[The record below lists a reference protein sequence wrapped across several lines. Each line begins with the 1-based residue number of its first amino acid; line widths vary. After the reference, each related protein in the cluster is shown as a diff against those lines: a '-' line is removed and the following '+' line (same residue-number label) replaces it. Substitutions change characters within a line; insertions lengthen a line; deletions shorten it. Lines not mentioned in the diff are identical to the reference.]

1 MPLTLPPLDDILRSS
16 VVVAIPFRV
25 PFRGVT
31 IREVMFL
38 RGSMRVGEWSAFQE
52 YSDEVSARWLAMALE
67 QAHHPGLLEP
77 DVSLAPISVN
87 AIFPALPIQKIPGWW
102 QEFPGARSAKI
113 KVAESSSSLHTDMTR
128 VNVVRETIGEEAA
141 LRLDANGRW
150 SVEEAEDALQRLSVF
165 SLDYVEQPVA
175 TIHEMV
181 ELKRR
186 LEGSGIR
193 LAADELIRESSNLEA
208 VISEAAAD
216 VAVLKVSPL
225 GGIQHTLELA
235 RQANAA
241 GLEVVLS
248 SALETSV
255 GLSWGVQA
263 AALIRHELGSLP
275 DAGLATSALLEQ
287 DVVSNPIHV
296 SEGTVPV
303 SEPEIDEGLLEKLIA
318 PPHRTRWWRERL
330 RRCFPLAL
338 NILESCPG

>member
-1 MPLTLPPLDDILRSS
+1 VPLTLPPLDDILRSS

-38 RGSMRVGEWSAFQE
+38 WGSERVGEWSAFQE

-67 QAHHPGLLEP
+67 QAYHPGLLEP

-102 QEFPGARSAKI
+102 QEFPGATSAKI
-113 KVAESSSSLHTDMTR
+113 KVAESSSSFRTDMTR

-186 LEGSGIR
+186 LKGSEIR
-193 LAADELIRESSNLEA
+193 LAADELIRESSSLDD
-208 VISEAAAD
+208 VISAGAAD

-255 GLSWGVQA
+255 GLSWGIQA

-275 DAGLATSALLEQ
+275 DAGLATSVLLER
-287 DVVSNPIHV
+287 DIVSNPMRV
-296 SEGTVPV
+296 ADGTVPV
-303 SEPEIDEGLLEKLIA
+303 SETEIDEGLLEKLLA

-338 NILESCPG
+338 DILESRPG